1 MRSND
6 YRLCVASPLRIRAGW
21 HLDREPSGCDGES
34 QMIYVDPRHRLI
46 IVKSSANRDFQRN
59 GFESTRETL
68 ALWRTVAAD
77 LDGDPRQSP

>member
-1 MRSND
+1 
-6 YRLCVASPLRIRAGW
+6 
-21 HLDREPSGCDGES
+21 
-34 QMIYVDPRHRLI
+34 MIYVDPRHRLI
-46 IVKSSANRDFQRN
+46 IVKNSANRDLQRN